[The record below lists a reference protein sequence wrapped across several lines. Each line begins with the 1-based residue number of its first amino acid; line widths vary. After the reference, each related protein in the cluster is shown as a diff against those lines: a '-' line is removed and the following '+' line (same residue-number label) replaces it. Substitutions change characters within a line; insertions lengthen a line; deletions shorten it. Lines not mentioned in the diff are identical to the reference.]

1 MSLSKPSVFLL
12 RWFTNCIHKS
22 RLLGIDAIGKVV
34 ALVVL
39 MAIDLIVKQRSI
51 DLCYP
56 SKDWRTLEPVDVI
69 VGAGNAK
76 K

>member
-1 MSLSKPSVFLL
+1 
-12 RWFTNCIHKS
+12 
-22 RLLGIDAIGKVV
+22 
-34 ALVVL
+34 

-51 DLCYP
+51 DVCYP